1 MAFTAKIDSIQ
12 ASPERNKLLQKERF
26 DIRKQIERLE
36 QEANRMETNLSFFA
50 RSKGAD
56 SLRNEVEN
64 KIKDMQQQVSK
75 LKARLKQLPNE

>member
-1 MAFTAKIDSIQ
+1 MAFTAKLDSIQ
-12 ASPERNKLLQKERF
+12 ASPERSKLLQKERF

-56 SLRNEVEN
+56 SLRAEVDK
-64 KIKDMQQQVSK
+64 KIKDIQQQVSK
-75 LKARLKQLPNE
+75 LKTRLKQLPNE